1 MTPAAFARRRI
12 VFVINSLGPG
22 GAERVMTTVLEHASR
37 DRWDVHLVLLDRET
51 EHRTP
56 PDFVTIHRLDCGG
69 RLLPSI
75 KALRHALKQLAPDL
89 VVSFL
94 VRANIAAIIAA
105 KAINVP
111 VIISER
117 AQLSTHL
124 TGRHG
129 RLRALAAKL
138 VPRLVYPHADHII
151 AVSGGVRADLIAKF
165 GVAPG
170 RVSSIP
176 NPYDVPVIA
185 AAASQPPEFPLP
197 DRFMVSAGRLT
208 ESKGFAD
215 LIAAYAQAETTLPL
229 VILGQGD
236 LRDALQAQITA
247 ARLDNH
253 VILAGYA
260 RNPFAIVGRA
270 DMFVSASHCEG
281 FPNAMAEAMALGVPV
296 VATDCPSGPAELL
309 DEVEATGATG
319 VHVARH
325 GLLTPV
331 GDAPALAEA
340 IRQML
345 TPATLAHYRRQSRIR
360 IADFDVARAMDRYWA
375 CFTATLDRKSGLRP
389 PPIRTDAVPP
399 PAELAP
405 EPASVSG

>member
-1 MTPAAFARRRI
+1 MTAMPAAAETTKRRI

-22 GAERVMTTVLEHASR
+22 GAERVMTTVLENAPR
-37 DRWDVHLVLLDRET
+37 DSWDVHLVLLDRDA

-56 PDFVTIHRLDCGG
+56 PDFVTVHRLDCGG

-75 KALRHALKQLAPDL
+75 NALRHELKRLAPDL

-94 VRANIAAIIAA
+94 VRANVAAVIAANGIGA
-105 KAINVP
+105 P
-111 VIISER
+111 VVISER

-129 RLRALAAKL
+129 YVRALAAKL
-138 VPRLVYPHADHII
+138 VPRLVYPRADHII
-151 AVSGGVRADLIAKF
+151 AVSGGVRQDLIAKF
-165 GVAPG
+165 GVRPEC
-170 RVSSIP
+170 VSSIP
-176 NPYDVPVIA
+176 NPYDVPGIA
-185 AAASQPPEFPLP
+185 AAAADAPEFPLP
-197 DRFMVSAGRLT
+197 DRFIVSAGRLT

-215 LIAAYAQAETTLPL
+215 LIDAYAQTQTALPL
-229 VILGQGD
+229 VILGEGD
-236 LRDALQAQITA
+236 LREALQARITA
-247 ARLDNH
+247 AKLNGH
-253 VILAGYA
+253 VILADYA

-270 DMFVSASHCEG
+270 EMFVSASHCEG

-309 DEVEATGATG
+309 DEVETTGTTG
-319 VHVARH
+319 IHAARH
-325 GLLTPV
+325 GMLTAV

-340 IRQML
+340 MKQML

-360 IADFDVARAMDRYWA
+360 IADFNVARAMERYWS
-375 CFTATLDRKSGLRP
+375 CFAATLDGNTAVTKGEAP
-389 PPIRTDAVPP
+389 PPVER
-399 PAELAP
+399 AP

>member
-1 MTPAAFARRRI
+1 MITVPTVSRRI

-22 GAERVMTTVLEHASR
+22 GAERVMTTVLEHAPR
-37 DRWDVHLVLLDRET
+37 HVWDVHLVLLDREA

-56 PDFVTIHRLDCGG
+56 PDFVTVHRLDCGG
-69 RLLPSI
+69 RLMPSI
-75 KALRHALKQLAPDL
+75 KALRHKLKELAPDL
-89 VVSFL
+89 VISFL

-105 KAINVP
+105 EAIKAP

-138 VPRLVYPHADHII
+138 VPRLVYPRADHII
-151 AVSGGVRADLIAKF
+151 AVSGGVRQDLVDKF
-165 GVAPG
+165 GVSAA

-176 NPYDVPVIA
+176 NPYDVPSIC

-197 DRFMVSAGRLT
+197 DRFIVSAGRLT

-215 LIAAYAQAETTLPL
+215 LIDAYAQAQTALPL
-229 VILGQGD
+229 IILGQGE
-236 LRDALQAQITA
+236 LRDALQARISA

-270 DMFVSASHCEG
+270 DMFVSASRCEG
-281 FPNAMAEAMALGVPV
+281 FPNAMAEAMALGVAV

-309 DEVEATGATG
+309 DEVDATGATG
-319 VHVARH
+319 VHAARH

-331 GDAPALAEA
+331 GDAGALAEA
-340 IRQML
+340 MTQML
-345 TPATLAHYRRQSRIR
+345 APATLAHYRRQSRIR
-360 IADFDVARAMDRYWA
+360 IADFDVARAMERYWS
-375 CFTATLDRKSGLRP
+375 CFEAALDGMFLVNSDATP
-389 PPIRTDAVPP
+389 PS
-399 PAELAP
+399 AERAR
-405 EPASVSG
+405 EEASVSG